1 VIENSLVLLKHR
13 LAMAKSTAKRSPK
26 SIGKTTNITPSKS
39 SQPPAPYSTPAP
51 VLSPFLETLNPEH
64 VYIVHI
70 DNHPKALKQRIFVV
84 PVLMNIVIAC
94 LLLWRARVALPNY
107 GRLIL
112 LVLGYENELKVNTDQ
127 AQWTALLDVVVGRTL
142 MFFIDFTLAKFVLP
156 WPMEFFAGSPGSPV
170 GWRWSVGFQDQEIV
184 VRRSR
189 RWDQALAKDWLAEDA
204 DGTVYKERILPAIN
218 KNWVKAKTSYLMMDK
233 SWDLDFAGMVTA
245 HELVKQGKGSL
256 DDFQKT
262 VIAYSKDHGW
272 IVWPV
277 WRLDEGSEEEAR
289 KKIVVFKD
297 KLTAMGKEHLFFR
310 WIELIQFETS
320 QPGGFTPE
328 KQANTMKQARD
339 LFESQGVD
347 FEQFWNEVGG
357 VEGLPGMEIRGA
369 G

>member
-1 VIENSLVLLKHR
+1 
-13 LAMAKSTAKRSPK
+13 MAKSTAKRSPK
-26 SIGKTTNITPSKS
+26 SMSKTTNITPSKS
-39 SQPPAPYSTPAP
+39 SQPPAPYSTPTP
-51 VLSPFLETLNPEH
+51 VLRPFLETLNPEH

-112 LVLGYENELKVNTDQ
+112 LVLGYDNELKVDTDQ
-127 AQWTALLDVVVGRTL
+127 AQWTTLLDVVIGRTL
-142 MFFIDFTLAKFVLP
+142 MLFIDFTLAKFVLP

-170 GWRWSVGFQDQEIV
+170 RWRRSVGFQDKEIV

-189 RWDQALAKDWLAEDA
+189 KWDQTLAKDWLAEDA

-233 SWDLDFAGMVTA
+233 NWDLDFAGMVTA
-245 HELVKQGKGSL
+245 HELVKQGKARI

-262 VIAYSKDHGW
+262 VIVYSEDHGW
-272 IVWPV
+272 IVWAV
-277 WRLDEGSEEEAR
+277 WKLDEGSEEEAR

-297 KLTAMGKEHLFFR
+297 KLTAMGKEQLFFR

-320 QPGGFTPE
+320 QPGGFTSE
-328 KQANTMKQARD
+328 RQATTMQQARD

-357 VEGLPGMEIRGA
+357 VEGLPGMEIRGR